1 MSIEYVEIKKKRNDD
16 EKSAGNIT
24 KHCEG
29 M

>member
-1 MSIEYVEIKKKRNDD
+1 MSIEYVEIKKKRND